1 VDRVADY
8 RAELTR
14 ILDRHAAPT
23 TGPAEPGVETVL
35 LTDTGRD
42 EYVILDRGWR
52 GGRRVDDVIVHARI
66 AGGKVWIEQDWTDGG
81 IAGELVRAGVPRADI
96 VLGFHPPELR
106 HLTDFAVA

>member
-1 VDRVADY
+1 MDRVADY

-14 ILDRHAAPT
+14 IMTRHAAPT
-23 TGPAEPGVETVL
+23 TGPAEPGVETVFVS
-35 LTDTGRD
+35 DAGRD

-52 GGRRVDDVIVHARI
+52 NGRRVDDVIVHARI
-66 AGGKVWIEQDWTDGG
+66 ADGKVWVEQDWTDGG
-81 IAGELVRAGVPRADI
+81 IATELVRAGVPRSDI